1 MSYDSK
7 CHDLAVVFI
16 SDNEAPGPVRD
27 KAAADLAQQIQ
38 DLIEG
43 FMEFDLV
50 ELRDEAAQAARD
62 NSQFG
67 AGA

>member
-1 MSYDSK
+1 MSFDPK
-7 CHDLAVVFI
+7 CHALAVAFI
-16 SDNEAPGPVRD
+16 SDNEAPGTVRD

-50 ELRDEAAQAARD
+50 ELRAEAAQAASD

>member
-7 CHDLAVVFI
+7 CHALAMAFL
-16 SDNEAPGPVRD
+16 SDNEDPGPVRD
-27 KAAADLAQQIQ
+27 KAAIDLAQQIQ

-50 ELRDEAAQAARD
+50 ELRKETT
-62 NSQFG
+62 
-67 AGA
+67 